1 MITIAI
7 IPARYASTRFP
18 GKPLAI
24 IGNKPMVQHVYE
36 RSKALFNYAAV
47 ATDDQRIADAVKSF
61 GGNVVMTSPEH
72 QSGTDRCAEAAQII
86 KETIDFDIVVNIQGD
101 EPFFKETQIKNLL
114 ACFDDDQTDIATLS
128 TTISNYETLFD
139 HNKVKVVCD
148 INHHALYFSRQTIP
162 FQRDT
167 EKNMW
172 LNNHPCH
179 LHLGLYAYRAK
190 TLAAL
195 TKLSQT
201 PLELAE
207 KLEQLRWLENG
218 YKIKVAHTNEVNI
231 GIDTPE
237 DLQRVIGNLE
247 KQNNIG

>member
-1 MITIAI
+1 MIAIAI

-18 GKPLAI
+18 GKPLAL
-24 IGNKPMVQHVYE
+24 IGKKPMVQHVYE
-36 RSKALFNYAAV
+36 RSIALFDYAAV
-47 ATDDQRIADAVKSF
+47 ATDDQRIADTVKSF
-61 GGNVVMTSPEH
+61 GGNVVMTSPKH

-101 EPFFKETQIKNLL
+101 EPFFNENQIKSLL
-114 ACFDDDQTDIATLS
+114 DCFDDNQTDIATLS
-128 TTISNYETLFD
+128 TTISTYETLFD
-139 HNKVKVVCD
+139 INKVKVVCD
-148 INHHALYFSRQTIP
+148 INHRAMYFSRQTIP
-162 FQRDT
+162 FQRDIDKK
-167 EKNMW
+167 EW
-172 LNNHPCH
+172 LNKQPYR

-237 DLQRVIGNLE
+237 DLQRVLRILE
-247 KQNNIG
+247 KQKNIG